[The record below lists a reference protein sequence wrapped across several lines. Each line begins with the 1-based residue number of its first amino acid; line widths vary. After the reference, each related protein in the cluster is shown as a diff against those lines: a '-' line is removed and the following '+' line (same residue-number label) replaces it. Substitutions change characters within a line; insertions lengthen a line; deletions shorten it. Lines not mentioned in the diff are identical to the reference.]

1 MVAGL
6 CKPAP
11 GECDTKLQPFLGLFP
26 PNTRIFNGPE
36 GSWVGGLQ
44 EALVFSVS
52 VPISLAASEATSR
65 LHFKASVTRSGQ
77 PATAEEVKVTL
88 VGDGSLQPGH
98 DAKQLVRET
107 DASGVASVTWY
118 RRSIFGRDIKATLT
132 VESSHSDCAVTLE
145 PVEAPPAF
153 NTGWTR
159 KAR

>member
-1 MVAGL
+1 
-6 CKPAP
+6 
-11 GECDTKLQPFLGLFP
+11 
-26 PNTRIFNGPE
+26 
-36 GSWVGGLQ
+36 
-44 EALVFSVS
+44 VFSVS
-52 VPISLAASEATSR
+52 VPISLHASEATSR

-77 PATAEEVKVTL
+77 PAPAEEVKVIL

-98 DAKQLVRET
+98 DAKQLVRES